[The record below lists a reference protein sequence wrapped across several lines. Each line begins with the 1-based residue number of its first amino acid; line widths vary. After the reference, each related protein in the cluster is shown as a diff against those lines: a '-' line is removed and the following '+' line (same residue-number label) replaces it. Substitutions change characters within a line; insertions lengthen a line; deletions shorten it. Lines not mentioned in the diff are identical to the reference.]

1 MRSIEPRLADSADLP
16 ELISAE
22 LGPTLKRVVELPLV
36 PL

>member
-1 MRSIEPRLADSADLP
+1 MRSIEPRLAGSADLP

-22 LGPTLKRVVELPLV
+22 LGPTLKRVVELPLA